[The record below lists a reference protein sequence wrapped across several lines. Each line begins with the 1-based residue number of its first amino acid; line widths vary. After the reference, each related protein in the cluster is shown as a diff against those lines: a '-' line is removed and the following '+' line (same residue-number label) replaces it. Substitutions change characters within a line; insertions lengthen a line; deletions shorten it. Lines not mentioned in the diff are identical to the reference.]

1 MLAKRNS
8 SASIAN
14 AYGRAVD
21 GAGLSHASHLERRL
35 DRAKRVFQSEA
46 AAVAALE
53 TTVDAAF
60 AQAVELILR
69 MPGRLL
75 VTGIGK
81 AGLIGQKLAATFAST
96 GTPAHFVHPSEA
108 VHGDLGK
115 FHADDVVLILS
126 NSGETEEVTRLLPAL
141 SAVGNAIIAVTA
153 RVDSTLAKAST
164 ALLLIPTITE
174 ACTHNL
180 APSSSTAAMLALG
193 DALAI
198 VVADERGFEA
208 DDFAKYHPGG
218 SLGTKLR
225 YVDDVMRPVAECRIS
240 KVDATIREVIVKV
253 AKPGRRTG
261 AVMLVDAADRLVG
274 LFTDSDLAKLLE
286 RRDDSV
292 LDQPI
297 DAFMKTKFLSIESGA
312 RLPQALSIIAD
323 HKISELPVVDEE
335 NRPLGLIDI
344 TDVVAWLEPAVDD
357 EPDPPNPLL
366 RIFNA

>member
-1 MLAKRNS
+1 MLAKRIPSSHLGHSHAGNS
-8 SASIAN
+8 GIASPLAHS
-14 AYGRAVD
+14 YGR
-21 GAGLSHASHLERRL
+21 GAGGEGLPLSLHAERRI

-53 TTVDAAF
+53 TTIDEAF
-60 AQAVELILR
+60 DRAVELILR
-69 MPGRLL
+69 MKGRLL

-115 FHADDVVLILS
+115 FHHEDVVLILS
-126 NSGETEEVTRLLPAL
+126 NSGETDEVTRLIPILCAT
-141 SAVGNAIIAVTA
+141 GNAIIAVTA
-153 RVDSTLAKAST
+153 KVESTLAKAAQT
-164 ALLLIPTITE
+164 ILLIPAITE

-180 APSSSTAAMLALG
+180 APSSSTTAMLALG

-208 DDFAKYHPGG
+208 DDFAKFHPGG

-225 YVDDVMRPVAECRIS
+225 YVEDVMRPVAECRIS
-240 KVDATIREVIVKV
+240 RVDATIREVIVKV

-261 AVMLVDAADRLVG
+261 AVMLVDANGKLVG

-286 RRDDSV
+286 RRDDTV

-297 DAFMKTKFLSIESGA
+297 EAFMKTTFLSIESGS

-323 HKISELPVVDEE
+323 HKISEL
-335 NRPLGLIDI
+335 RSSTTSTSRLG
-344 TDVVAWLEPAVDD
+344 
-357 EPDPPNPLL
+357 
-366 RIFNA
+366 